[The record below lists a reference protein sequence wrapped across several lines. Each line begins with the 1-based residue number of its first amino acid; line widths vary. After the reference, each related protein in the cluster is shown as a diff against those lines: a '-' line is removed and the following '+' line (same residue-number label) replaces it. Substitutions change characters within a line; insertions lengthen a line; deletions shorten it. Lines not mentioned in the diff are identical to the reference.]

1 MGLGRGG
8 IARGARRTTGGTGGV
23 PRRAVLAALTAG
35 GGTAALAACA
45 DLPTTGR
52 VTSSDAVSAR
62 SGQLVQTA
70 ARPRDGAGPEEIV
83 SGFLRACIAGFSD
96 DFATARV
103 FLHRVASEAWDPAA
117 VVRAYTGATA
127 PVVERDE
134 SSVVRVPVYFVGSI
148 VPSGSLSPRVSP
160 LPYGSIRYP
169 SSYSLAP
176 VGLSL

>member
-134 SSVVRVPVYFVGSI
+134 SGAVRVVV
-148 VPSGSLSPRVSP
+148 
-160 LPYGSIRYP
+160 
-169 SSYSLAP
+169 
-176 VGLSL
+176 